1 MEHRSE
7 TFYLDL
13 QEVSATHID
22 VEEVFT
28 NYVTRISAVC
38 ILIARHLARNSRDS
52 GMVMEVMRL
61 HHHQGKHPVKPNHLP
76 S

>member
-1 MEHRSE
+1 MEHWSE

-13 QEVSATHID
+13 QEISATNID

-38 ILIARHLARNSRDS
+38 ILIAQHLARNSGDS
-52 GMVMEVMRL
+52 GMVVEVMRL
-61 HHHQGKHPVKPNHLP
+61 HRPQGKHPVKPNHLP